1 MSGLDVFRDPASIAV
16 VGASD
21 SPTKWGHW
29 LARGALA
36 GAARRPV
43 HLVNARG
50 GTVLGQQTACSLREL
65 PQVPGLVAFAVPAAA
80 LGAAV
85 DEALALGVRGVL
97 AVTAGTPDEAG
108 LAARVRRAGAR
119 MIGPNCLGVY
129 DADSELDLVWGS
141 FRPGALAIVSQS
153 GQLGLELA
161 GLAADAGI
169 GVSRFVSV
177 GSQADVTA
185 HEVLADLADHH
196 GTRVVALYL
205 ESFGDGRAL
214 IAALAALRRA
224 GKPVLLLT
232 VGASEAGQSAARSHT
247 GAMTTAT
254 DVVDAACEAA
264 GAVRVETPARLIAAA
279 QLLVRA
285 PRPRGRRVVV
295 VTDSGGQGALA
306 VDLASRAGL
315 LVAPLPE
322 ETRRA
327 LAAGLPEQATTANP
341 VDLAGGGEQDLGS
354 YSRVV
359 ELAAASGT
367 TDAVLLTGYFGS
379 YGRDIPA
386 QQQRETEVAL
396 ALADVAAR
404 HALPVL
410 VHSMAR
416 DTATIEALRTAGVP
430 TFTDIEASVD
440 ALGTAVRLAEL
451 TPRPASDDRTAADV
465 RVDPPGHGP
474 TDTGP
479 DYLAARELLA
489 DLVAPFP
496 PAVAV
501 TDQSQLAAAASRLR
515 APYVLKAQWL
525 EHKSEH
531 GGVAVGLP
539 DADALKAAHA
549 RMTERLGPG
558 RYVVE
563 EMDQRPD
570 VVEMVI
576 GTRPDPSFGPVV
588 VVGSGGVQAELWRD
602 TALALAP
609 CTREEAL
616 RLIARLRCAPLLD
629 GWRGRPPVDTGA
641 LADAVVQ
648 LSQLAAQRPDLQE
661 IELNPLRVAPTG
673 VLAVDALITRSGTAP
688 DRHRIQG
695 STAHEHVP
703 H

>member
-1 MSGLDVFRDPASIAV
+1 MTGLDAFRDPASIAV

-21 SPTKWGHW
+21 TPTKWGYW

-43 HLVNARG
+43 HLVNVRG
-50 GTVLGQQTACSLREL
+50 GTVLGQRSARSLREL
-65 PQVPGLVAFAVPAAA
+65 PQVPELVAFAVPGAA
-80 LGAAV
+80 LGPAV
-85 DEALALGVRGVL
+85 DEALALGVRGLL
-97 AVTAGTPDEAG
+97 AITAGVADEAG

-129 DADSELDLVWGS
+129 DADSGLELVWGS
-141 FRPGALAIVSQS
+141 LRPGALAIVSQS

-161 GLAADAGI
+161 GLAAEAGL

-185 HEVLADLADHH
+185 HEVLTDLADHH
-196 GTRVVALYL
+196 GTRMVALYL

-214 IAALAALRRA
+214 VAALAALRRA

-232 VGASEAGQSAARSHT
+232 VGASEAGRLAARSHT

-264 GAVRVETPARLIAAA
+264 GAVRVGTPARLIAAA

-285 PRPRGRRVVV
+285 PRPTGRRVVV

-306 VDLASRAGL
+306 VDLATRAGL
-315 LVAPLPE
+315 QVAPLPE
-322 ETRRA
+322 RTRRA
-327 LAAGLPEQATTANP
+327 LAAALPAQAATANP
-341 VDLAGGGEQDLGS
+341 VDLAGGGEQDLRS

-359 ELAAASGT
+359 ELAAASGA

-396 ALADVAAR
+396 AVADVAAR
-404 HALPVL
+404 HGLPVL

-416 DTATIEALRTAGVP
+416 DTATTGALRTAGVP
-430 TFTDIEASVD
+430 TYTDIEAAVD
-440 ALGTAVRLAEL
+440 ALGTAVRLTGA
-451 TPRPASDDRTAADV
+451 TPRARADGPSTSFAHT
-465 RVDPPGHGP
+465 DPPTPQPVPAPADSG
-474 TDTGP
+474 
-479 DYLAARELLA
+479 YLAARELLA
-489 DLVAPFP
+489 DRVAPFP
-496 PAVAV
+496 PAAAV
-501 TDQSQLAAAASRLR
+501 TDRSELPSAVARLR
-515 APYVLKAQWL
+515 APYVLKAEWL

-531 GGVAVGLP
+531 GGVAVGLA
-539 DADALKAAHA
+539 DADALETAHA
-549 RMTERLGPG
+549 AMVQRLGPG
-558 RYVVE
+558 RYLVE
-563 EMDQRPD
+563 EMDQRPH

-576 GTRPDPSFGPVV
+576 GTRHDPSFGPVV
-588 VVGSGGVQAELWRD
+588 VVGAGGTEAELWRD
-602 TALALAP
+602 SALALAP

-641 LADAVVQ
+641 LADAVVR
-648 LSQLAAQRPDLQE
+648 LSRLAAARPDLHE
-661 IELNPLRVAPTG
+661 IELNPVRVAPDG
-673 VLAVDALITRSGTAP
+673 VLAVDALITRT
-688 DRHRIQG
+688 QG
-695 STAHEHVP
+695 STPHEHHP
-703 H
+703 R